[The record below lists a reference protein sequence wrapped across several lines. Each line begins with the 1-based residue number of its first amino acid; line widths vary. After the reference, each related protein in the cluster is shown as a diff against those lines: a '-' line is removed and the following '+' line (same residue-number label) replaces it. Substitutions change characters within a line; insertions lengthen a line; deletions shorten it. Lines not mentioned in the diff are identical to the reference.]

1 VISWPTTVISWW
13 LRFLRNALIV
23 LVSTYAIYTA
33 GLFVG
38 LGLLIVLLALPE
50 VARTFLGRYLFD
62 AAFPVSLVMFLLGKY
77 LYSSHRI
84 LVHLSGCAFITLG
97 AALFGAGIGLEV
109 QNFTVQHAV
118 EDLGL
123 YDGPGQAAVVA
134 SAILVHR
141 SSRSWISRVG
151 SMMIVLASALVIG
164 FVCESIQYSHVVA
177 SLHLTKEQ
185 MLLLHG
191 SALALMLVGAV
202 ATAALLI
209 RRSYQ
214 PAMSAGPTA

>member
-1 VISWPTTVISWW
+1 MISRW
-13 LRFLRNALIV
+13 LRFLRDALIA

-33 GLFVG
+33 GLFAG
-38 LGLLIVLLALPE
+38 LGILIVLLALPE
-50 VARTFLGRYLFD
+50 AAETFLGRYLFD
-62 AAFPVSLVMFLLGKY
+62 VTFPVSLIIFLIGKY
-77 LYSSHRI
+77 LYGSHKI
-84 LVHLSGCAFITLG
+84 PVQLSGCALITLG

-109 QNFTVQHAV
+109 EYLTIQHGV

-141 SSRSWISRVG
+141 STRSAVSRVG

-185 MLLLHG
+185 MLLLH
-191 SALALMLVGAV
+191 SFALALMLLGAV
-202 ATAALLI
+202 ATGALLI

-214 PAMSAGPTA
+214 RQQSGSPAA